1 MNAKEELIEIL
12 KDKARVKCAT
22 IKKGRPYSSYD
33 EISVFTLKCNY
44 NGKEYE
50 DFLES
55 LNFLYYDGYDGY
67 GGQELDGTVWLEDNT
82 WLERGEYD
90 GSEWWNHKVLP
101 EIPEELK

>member
-12 KDKARVKCAT
+12 KDKARVKCAI
-22 IKKGRPYSSYD
+22 IKHGSMWGRD
-33 EISVFTLKCNY
+33 ENKSTFTLKCNY
-44 NGKEYE
+44 SGGEYE
-50 DFLES
+50 EFLSKLDFL
-55 LNFLYYDGYDGY
+55 YDSGY

-101 EIPEELK
+101 EIPEDLK